1 MSERN
6 IALVRPE
13 IACLLKTIDRQS
25 AKQLMKNLGI
35 YEAKM
40 VIIPVNDAEQLET
53 WSSGNHWTV
62 LVWNRENNIHC
73 GSSLR
78 KVRKLRQSGF
88 RRPLCPVYKGP

>member
-6 IALVRPE
+6 IVLVRPE

-62 LVWNRENNIHC
+62 LVWNRENNTFSHIDSIP
-73 GSSLR
+73 GSNAKHAKNLAVDSLDG
-78 KVRKLRQSGF
+78 S
-88 RRPLCPVYKGP
+88 